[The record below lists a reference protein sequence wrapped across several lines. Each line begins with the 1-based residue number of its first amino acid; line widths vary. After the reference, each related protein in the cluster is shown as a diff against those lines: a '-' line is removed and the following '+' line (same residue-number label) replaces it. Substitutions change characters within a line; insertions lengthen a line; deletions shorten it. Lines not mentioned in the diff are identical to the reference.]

1 MNMQRGAF
9 SRWTLADAEILND
22 FYGDDIFQFSVSL
35 NPLSGLAGAVKV
47 QVECFGMRL
56 VKGEKNKVLC
66 KFHRAQDTS
75 NRHRDEHKLWQG
87 REGGRSRTM
96 LGK

>member
-1 MNMQRGAF
+1 MQRGAF

-22 FYGDDIFQFSVSL
+22 FYGDDIFLFSVPL

-66 KFHRAQDTS
+66 KFHTALDTR
-75 NRHRDEHKLWQG
+75 NRHTDKYILWQG
-87 REGGRSRTM
+87 
-96 LGK
+96 K

>member
-22 FYGDDIFQFSVSL
+22 FYGDDIFLFSVPL

-47 QVECFGMRL
+47 HVECFGC
-56 VKGEKNKVLC
+56 VL
-66 KFHRAQDTS
+66 
-75 NRHRDEHKLWQG
+75 
-87 REGGRSRTM
+87 
-96 LGK
+96 

>member
-1 MNMQRGAF
+1 MQRGAF

-22 FYGDDIFQFSVSL
+22 FYGDDIFLFSVPL

-56 VKGEKNKVLC
+56 VKGEKKQSFMQISHSTRH
-66 KFHRAQDTS
+66 KKPPHRQIYTLA
-75 NRHRDEHKLWQG
+75 RKG
-87 REGGRSRTM
+87 RRRNIRM